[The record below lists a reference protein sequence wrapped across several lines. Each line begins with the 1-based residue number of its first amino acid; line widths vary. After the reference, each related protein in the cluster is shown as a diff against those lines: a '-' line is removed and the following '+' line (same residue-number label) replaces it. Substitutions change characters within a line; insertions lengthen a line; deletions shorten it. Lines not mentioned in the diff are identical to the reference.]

1 MRLGQ
6 EVGYSIRFE
15 DNTSDKTIVKY
26 MTDGMLLREFLNEP
40 TLEGYSVMIIDEAH
54 ERTLHTDILFGLV
67 KDIAKV
73 RTLCCQLRLF
83 SVTPHLWT
91 PSLSMATA
99 AAACSSVVCCRLLV
113 CHVAPA

>member
-1 MRLGQ
+1 MSVAARVAEEMDVRLGQ

-15 DNTSDKTIVKY
+15 DNTSDKTVVKY

-54 ERTLHTDILFGLV
+54 ERTLHTDVLFGLV

-73 RTLCCQLRLF
+73 CC
-83 SVTPHLWT
+83 
-91 PSLSMATA
+91 
-99 AAACSSVVCCRLLV
+99 
-113 CHVAPA
+113 